1 MSGMNAQTGRRI
13 DDIAHLHQSVGD
25 ILTTPK
31 GSRVHRRAYGAEIFP
46 LLDQPDSP
54 TNRLRI
60 YAATA
65 EALARWEPR
74 LAVSRVSMNVS
85 EDGQTEIDLE
95 GEYRPDGRN
104 TGEIIVI
111 KGVRV

>member
-13 DDIAHLHQSVGD
+13 DDIAHLEQSVGD
-25 ILTTPK
+25 ILTTPT
-31 GSRVHRRAYGAEIFP
+31 GSRVHRRTYGADIFP

-54 TNRLRI
+54 TNRLRV

-65 EALARWEPR
+65 DALARWEPR
-74 LAVSRVSMNVS
+74 LAVSRVSMNVN
-85 EDGQTEIDLE
+85 EEGQAEIDLE

>member
-13 DDIAHLHQSVGD
+13 DDIDHLHQSITDV
-25 ILTTPK
+25 LTTPI
-31 GSRVHRRAYGAEIFP
+31 GSRVHRRTYGSELFP
-46 LLDQPDSP
+46 LVDQPDGQ

-65 EALARWEPR
+65 DAIARWEPR
-74 LAVSRVSMNVS
+74 LAVSRVSMNIN
-85 EDGQTEIDLE
+85 EDGQAEIDLE
-95 GEYRPDGRN
+95 GEYRPDGRT
-104 TGEIIVI
+104 TGEIIVV

>member
-1 MSGMNAQTGRRI
+1 MSGMNATTGRRL
-13 DDIAHLHQSVGD
+13 DDMAHLRQSIGD
-25 ILTTPK
+25 ILTTPL
-31 GSRVHRRAYGAEIFP
+31 GSRVMRREYGSAIFQ
-46 LLDQPDSP
+46 LIDQPDSP
-54 TNRLRI
+54 TNRLRL

-65 EALARWEPR
+65 DALARWEPR
-74 LAVSRVSMNVS
+74 LAVSRVSMNVT
-85 EDGQTEIDLE
+85 EDGQAEIDLE